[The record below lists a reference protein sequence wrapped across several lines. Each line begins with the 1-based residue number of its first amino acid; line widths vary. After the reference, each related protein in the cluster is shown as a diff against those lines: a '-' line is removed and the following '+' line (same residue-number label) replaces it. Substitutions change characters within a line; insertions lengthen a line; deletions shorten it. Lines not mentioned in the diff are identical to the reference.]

1 MVGIVLA
8 YAVAA
13 VAPNMEAANAL
24 LPTYVTTCLYFGVP
38 AQLLWFYLSKF
49 EGWSMDEKRSGLGH
63 MSGAVMWVTWPGRSL
78 SKSNELESQTD
89 HNTVRRGCTDVRP
102 SWFYSKCRD
111 VLWCFVDL
119 NFVVCTCRALLKRFE
134 DIWTLDTVFLHWF
147 LQSLNSEQL
156 TSTVLWFNSRFQVWY
171 MEKIRKDYIDCH

>member
-49 EGWSMDEKRSGLGH
+49 EGWSMDEKRS
-63 MSGAVMWVTWPGRSL
+63 RSI
-78 SKSNELESQTD
+78 T
-89 HNTVRRGCTDVRP
+89 RGCTDVRP

-147 LQSLNSEQL
+147 LQSLNSEKL
-156 TSTVLWFNSRFQVWY
+156 TSTVLWFNSRFQIWY
-171 MEKIRKDYIDCH
+171 MERIRKDYGKNVTNYMHGITDMNTSFLLIPTFVETQV